1 MRHVDDY
8 LDSEDA
14 DPIAREYLEHA
25 RRPAIMKDHAWLRDH
40 APFVT
45 WRDEEWR
52 CVGASTMGDG
62 WLKSASTYADGVN
75 HYDKRVDIAELS
87 GWRRP

>member
-8 LDSEDA
+8 LASEDA
-14 DPIAREYLEHA
+14 DPIAREYLA
-25 RRPAIMKDHAWLRDH
+25 RARVPAVMKDHAWLRDN

-45 WRDEEWR
+45 WREQEWR
-52 CVGASTMGDG
+52 CVGASNLGDV
-62 WLKSASTYADGVN
+62 WLKDPTTFKHGGN
-75 HYDKRVDIAELS
+75 HYDKRVDVDELS